1 MNQLNQVVSKA
12 VGIDLGTT
20 NSAVAVMNPT
30 DGDIVIHQDANT
42 KSNTT
47 PSCVW
52 RGAGSQETVVGRRA
66 FSRKGSRPEPVS
78 SVKRL
83 MGTRATVG
91 LGGEQLTPQQVSALI
106 LAEMKR
112 QIEADVAAFDRDGS
126 RWIVDRAVVTVPA
139 YFDQPQI
146 DATREAAELA
156 GLEVLGLLHEPTAA
170 ASYHC
175 WRTATRD
182 GTFLVY
188 DLGGGTFDVSI
199 LRCTAGTF
207 EVLGISGNNRLGGDD
222 IDAALARRLQSML
235 QADGWALDLDPEND
249 EEDRARFTR
258 LKALAEGAK
267 KALSQSY
274 EYVLRDS
281 GLLIDKDGEAVV
293 VETMLERP
301 ELEEI
306 ARPFIERTFLYC
318 DEAVARAQERA
329 GISLADVD
337 EVILAGGSTHMP
349 LVRELVQREL
359 CGEAAPDSERRERAK
374 CAEPVYEKVDTV
386 VALGAA
392 VRAAAVGGM
401 VVYDEDRTVKISL
414 RGAGSTGS
422 SRLSVG
428 GTVEA
433 LTPEVDLTGGRV
445 VLNAGDYED
454 ETDLTAEG
462 SFSFTRIPLQADAE
476 TEFAFEVYDGA
487 GVLRGAAGR
496 SLAHSTEDVKP
507 LGGAATG
514 AQNTK
519 QITLEVGGANGAVDQ
534 FPIVKVLQTLP
545 FAKDYDFR
553 HPGGV
558 ETVELRLFQEGRP
571 IQVVGVQVPRSTP
584 KDTPIRMH
592 VVMHE
597 NYAITVEGTIGET
610 PYQATVRLPTERGM
624 PSAEQAEDLTR
635 RFQEN
640 LPGLPAGRRATI
652 EARLKMARQ
661 AFEEARQRGDVGQ
674 ATHEYDEM
682 QSIIDQL
689 PRMQDELRPP
699 KADFDKLV
707 EDCREL
713 HTYYLRDGV
722 PDGRPFDAEEIGRTI
737 EEYRRGGERAYTNR
751 DQRSYTEA
759 VEKFRELLEYL
770 RGLRRG
776 APSNQPVMSQTD
788 RAEAV
793 LGNVIAAARQ
803 LKYMAQNLHNA
814 EAEREIGKIQELA
827 DGLERQLSVNPY
839 HVLEEATK
847 LRVRLRQIQAGLV
860 RTSDTGDESRTGIP
874 LLDI

>member
-1 MNQLNQVVSKA
+1 MKQVVSKA

-30 DGDIVIHQDANT
+30 DSDILIHQDPNT

-52 RGAGSQETVVGRRA
+52 RGSGSAETVVGRRA
-66 FSRKGSRPEPVS
+66 FSRKGSRPEPIS
-78 SVKRL
+78 SIKRL

-91 LGGEQLTPQQVSALI
+91 LGGEQLSPQQVSALI

-112 QIEADVAAFDRDGS
+112 QIEADVATFDGDS
-126 RWIVDRAVVTVPA
+126 SQWIVDRAVVTVPA

-222 IDAALARRLQSML
+222 IDAAVARRLQEML
-235 QADGWALDLDPEND
+235 QADGWALDLDPAND
-249 EEDRARFTR
+249 DEDRARFTR
-258 LKALAEGAK
+258 LKSMAEGAK
-267 KALSQSY
+267 KALSQNY

-281 GLLIDKDGEAVV
+281 GLLIDKAGEPVV
-293 VETMLERP
+293 IETLLERP

-329 GISLADVD
+329 GITLADVD

-349 LVRELVQREL
+349 LVRELVKREL
-359 CGEAAPDSERRERAK
+359 CGEPAADSARRERAK
-374 CAEPVYEKVDTV
+374 CDEPVYEKVDTV

-414 RGAGSTGS
+414 RGAGSTGV

-433 LTPEVDLTGGRV
+433 LSPEVDLTGGRV
-445 VLNAGDYED
+445 VLTAGDYED
-454 ETDLTAEG
+454 ETDLTVEG

-476 TEFAFEVYDGA
+476 TDFAFEVYDGA
-487 GVLRGAAGR
+487 GVLRGTAGR
-496 SLAHSTEDVKP
+496 ALAHSTEDVKP
-507 LGGAATG
+507 LGGTASG

-519 QITLEVGGANGAVDQ
+519 QITLEVRASSESESSQ
-534 FPIVKVLQTLP
+534 LTLVKVLQTLP
-545 FAKDYDFR
+545 YANDLDLR
-553 HPGGV
+553 HPGDV

-592 VVMHE
+592 LVMHE

-610 PYQATVRLPTERGM
+610 PYRATVNLPTERGM
-624 PSAEQAEDLTR
+624 PTEEQASDLSR

-640 LPGLPAGRRATI
+640 LASLPAGRRATL
-652 EARLKMARQ
+652 EARLKMAQQ
-661 AFEEARQRGDVGQ
+661 AFEEARKRGDVGG
-674 ATHEYDEM
+674 ATHEFDEM
-682 QSIIDQL
+682 QSL
-689 PRMQDELRPP
+689 AEAGGKVEAELRPP

-713 HTYYLRDGV
+713 HAYYLRDGV
-722 PDGRPFDAEEIGRTI
+722 PDGRPFDAEEIARTI

-759 VEKFRELLEYL
+759 VEKFNALLEYL
-770 RGLRRG
+770 RGLRRA
-776 APSNQPVMSQTD
+776 APTQTVMSTAD
-788 RAEAV
+788 RAEA
-793 LGNVIAAARQ
+793 NVTSLAAASRQ
-803 LKYMAQNLHNA
+803 LKFMAQNLHDD
-814 EAEREIGKIQELA
+814 EAVREITKIDEQIVR
-827 DGLERQLSVNPY
+827 LEAKIAVNP
-839 HVLEEATK
+839 HDVLEEASK

-860 RTSDTGDESRTGIP
+860 RTGEASAESLTGIP
-874 LLDI
+874 LIDI